1 MLRLTRERWA
11 QLAIMT
17 QFLIVVRALSE
28 VFRLKYLLGASFSIE
43 TATPYIL
50 GALLAACSC
59 WAGVTLFFFR
69 RYNFSIGIAGVT
81 VIVLLIYK
89 VTAIGW

>member
-11 QLAIMT
+11 QIAITT
-17 QFLIVVRALSE
+17 QFLIVIRTLGE
-28 VFRLKYLLGASFSIE
+28 FFRLKYLLGASFS
-43 TATPYIL
+43 TAAASPYIM

-69 RYNFSIGIAGVT
+69 RYRLSVWMAGVT
-81 VIVLLIYK
+81 IIVLLVYK
-89 VTAIGW
+89 VVVIGW